1 MEMRNLKYNHAG
13 TVDAEINHP
22 VCGWIPCTLSAN
34 DPPTSAIH
42 AEALSGIHG
51 QIATYVAPPPI
62 QLTIEQIVAAESLAA
77 AKADVA
83 IQYLVT
89 HTPAECYAYVQNN
102 VTNLA
107 TATAFLG
114 KVAMV
119 LSIIAKDRLK

>member
-1 MEMRNLKYNHAG
+1 METLKAIIEAG
-13 TVDAEINHP
+13 SIINIVVVDPDDHEEIAGVLVPAGSGAGIGWGYDGTNFIAPPP
-22 VCGWIPCTLSAN
+22 VPLSV
-34 DPPTSAIH
+34 
-42 AEALSGIHG
+42 E
-51 QIATYVAPPPI
+51 QIAT
-62 QLTIEQIVAAESLAA
+62 AEALAA
-77 AKADVA
+77 AKADAA

-114 KVAMV
+114 KMAMV